1 MRFEQFREDQYNQE
15 NAAILVK
22 LLTEPRSGSMMQWFI
37 MMAIEEF
44 SERVIEGG
52 ANGLENPLMDPQ
64 VLLDCAQEAKE
75 AMERWNV

>member
-1 MRFEQFREDQYNQE
+1 MGHEQSVEDRKAQE

-37 MMAIEEF
+37 MMAVEEY
-44 SERVIEGG
+44 SERIIEAGPK
-52 ANGLENPLMDPQ
+52 ALENPLMDPQ

-75 AMERWNV
+75 AMERWKV